1 MKRSAFVFALL
12 AAGLLSACASLQPPQ
27 PPDLGE
33 ASPPPVHVITRKGQ
47 SGGVFVP
54 EAGWSLTPD
63 RRALRAG
70 DILTVTLQ
78 EVTSASKK
86 ADTQI
91 GKGSTVAVQPA
102 VIAGKSVK
110 TDIGV
115 GAQTDFAGS
124 ASSSQ
129 QNTLVGAITVI
140 VHEVLPNGLLRVQG
154 EKNLYLN
161 QGEEMIRLSGYVR
174 AEDIDKD
181 NQISSLRVANAR
193 IVYAGRGTLADA
205 NNAGWLT
212 RFFISPWMPF

>member
-1 MKRSAFVFALL
+1 MMRPVSAL
-12 AAGLLSACASLQPPQ
+12 ACVLAVVLSGCSAIRPPQ
-27 PPDLGE
+27 PPGYK
-33 ASPPPVHVITRKGQ
+33 AGPPPVQVTTRKGQ

-54 EAGWSLTPD
+54 EAGWMLTAD

-78 EVTSASKK
+78 ETTIASKK

-91 GKGSTVAVQPA
+91 GKESSIAVQPITA
-102 VIAGKSVK
+102 AGRALK
-110 TDIGV
+110 TDLGF
-115 GAQTDFAGS
+115 GSANDFTGT

-129 QNTLVGAITVI
+129 ENSLVGAITVI
-140 VHEVLPNGLLRVQG
+140 VQEVLPNGLLRVEG

-161 QGEEMIRLSGYVR
+161 QGEEMVRLSGYVR
-174 AEDIDKD
+174 ADDIDKS
-181 NQISSLRVANAR
+181 NQVSSLRVANAR
-193 IVYAGRGTLADA
+193 IVYTGRGTLADA